1 MDAETRFIHMLPT
14 RDALQIYRYSQ
25 TENKG
30 IENVL
35 QANGNKIKAR
45 VAILVS
51 DKMLYNKDCDKR
63 QIRTLHN
70 DQGIDPS
77 RRCIS
82 FRYTHNQ
89 HRSTKKHKY

>member
-1 MDAETRFIHMLPT
+1 MGAETRFTHMLPT
-14 RDALQIYRYSQ
+14 RDSLQIYRYSQ

-51 DKMLYNKDCDKR
+51 DKML
-63 QIRTLHN
+63 
-70 DQGIDPS
+70 
-77 RRCIS
+77 
-82 FRYTHNQ
+82 
-89 HRSTKKHKY
+89 